1 MELDLI
7 AWVTDSRL
15 LQIVFCAACVSV
27 LRALAVADQRR
38 DRTTR
43 GESR

>member
-38 DRTTR
+38 DRTSRDSTR
-43 GESR
+43 

>member
-27 LRALAVADQRR
+27 LRALAAADQRR
-38 DRTTR
+38 DRTSRDSTR
-43 GESR
+43 